1 MKNSTY
7 FNQTQVLMLHH
18 EGSLGKKKQNK
29 TSLPIF
35 LCSASSAST
44 FWIPVPTLGTS
55 PFNLRHI
62 DLSWRIWLWPVS
74 FKACE
79 QNVCYFFLWSF
90 ILRKLPRLRLLPAPN
105 AKGKDPLL
113 SFADSKE
120 RNTMLGM
127 SDKPV
132 STLPSSATSLYLPQR
147 LDETPAC
154 VLGKYL
160 QNK

>member
-1 MKNSTY
+1 MKD
-7 FNQTQVLMLHH
+7 LW
-18 EGSLGKKKQNK
+18 EKKKQNK

-79 QNVCYFFLWSF
+79 QNVCYFFCEVSF
-90 ILRKLPRLRLLPAPN
+90 FASFHAWGCFQPQMPR
-105 AKGKDPLL
+105 GKDPLL
-113 SFADSKE
+113 SFADSRE

-132 STLPSSATSLYLPQR
+132 STLLSSATSLYLPQR

-160 QNK
+160 QNE

>member
-1 MKNSTY
+1 MKDLWEKKNKIKQACLFSC
-7 FNQTQVLMLHH
+7 VLLPQHQPSEYPCPH
-18 EGSLGKKKQNK
+18 WAPLLLTFGTLISLGEFGPFPSKPVNK
-29 TSLPIF
+29 TF
-35 LCSASSAST
+35 AT
-44 FWIPVPTLGTS
+44 F
-55 PFNLRHI
+55 FCE
-62 DLSWRIWLWPVS
+62 VS
-74 FKACE
+74 FFA
-79 QNVCYFFLWSF
+79 SF
-90 ILRKLPRLRLLPAPN
+90 HAWGCFQPQMPR
-105 AKGKDPLL
+105 GKDPLL
-113 SFADSKE
+113 SFADSRE